1 MDLME
6 AIKARHSVRAYTD
19 KKIEGEVLEQLNE
32 VIEECNKASGL
43 NIQLVLDE
51 PTAFASGTASYG
63 KFEGVNN
70 YIVFVGAK
78 AIDLDEKVGY
88 YGEKIAIRAQQL
100 GLNTCWVALTFSKG
114 KAKKHIKIGNGEKLA
129 MAMPIGYGKTNGVP
143 SRSKPIEK
151 LCVVN
156 GDMPDWFRAGMEAAQ
171 LAPTAINQQKFKFV
185 LEGDK
190 VKVTTPMGINTK
202 VDMGIAK
209 YHFEVGSGRK
219 L

>member
-1 MDLME
+1 MDLMD
-6 AIKARHSVRAYTD
+6 AIRERHSVRAYTD
-19 KKIEGEVLEQLNE
+19 KKIEGEVLDQLNE
-32 VIEECNKASGL
+32 IIETCNKESGL

-63 KFEGVNN
+63 KFENVQN
-70 YIVFVGAK
+70 YIVFVGK
-78 AIDLDEKVGY
+78 KSIDLDEKIGY
-88 YGEKIAIRAQQL
+88 FGEKIVLRAQQL

-114 KAKKHIKIGNGEKLA
+114 KAKKHVNIGDGEKLA

-143 SRSKPIEK
+143 SRPKPIEK
-151 LCVVN
+151 LCVVK

-185 LEGDK
+185 LDGDK
-190 VKVTTPMGINTK
+190 VNVTAPMGINTK